1 MANELRRSDRD
12 VLRDC
17 LTRWTD
23 VLSLFERS
31 DPARHR
37 LDTDAYA
44 ALRDELI
51 AACRLCAVRARLLG
65 GPADPEGAFYAGLEE
80 FVKPWLD
87 LHAVDRTDRE
97 ILASVLEH
105 CQQVERQLKGTKWKP
120 AASPR
125 RLSPVAIVVGGTV
138 IFALVCLV
146 VMAIDLSSLGDLREA
161 TDTLWLKIKLAESW
175 LKWSAVAVIVAMALI
190 FVVSQST
197 KTRA

>member
-1 MANELRRSDRD
+1 MANELRRTDRD

-17 LTRWTD
+17 LTRWTE

-37 LDTDAYA
+37 LNTDAYA
-44 ALRDELI
+44 VLRDELI

-80 FVKPWLD
+80 IIKPWLD
-87 LHAVDRTDRE
+87 LHVVDRTDRE

-105 CQQVERQLKGTKWKP
+105 CRQVEGQLEGTTWKP
-120 AASPR
+120 AASSR
-125 RLSPVAIVVGGTV
+125 RLPPAAIVVGGTV
-138 IFALVCLV
+138 IFALICLV
-146 VMAIDLSSLGDLREA
+146 VMTLDLSSLSALRDA

-175 LKWSAVAVIVAMALI
+175 LQWSAVAVVLALALI